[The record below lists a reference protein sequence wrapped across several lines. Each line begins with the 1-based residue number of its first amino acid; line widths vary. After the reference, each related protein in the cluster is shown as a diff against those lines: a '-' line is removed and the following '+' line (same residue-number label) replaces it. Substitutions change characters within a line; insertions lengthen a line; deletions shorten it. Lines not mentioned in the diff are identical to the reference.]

1 MSATTATRSRLT
13 QTPVWVSTLARL
25 ILAGVLLAAGILK
38 AIDPAGSV
46 ATVRAY
52 QLVSS
57 PLATPIGWGLPFL
70 EIGLGLLLLVGLH
83 TRVAAIV
90 SAFLLI
96 TLLAAVISV
105 AARGLSIDCGCF
117 GGGGPVASGE
127 TRYPFEIARD
137 IGLLLLSV
145 WLVWRPRT
153 RFSLDRWDG
162 EQLG

>member
-1 MSATTATRSRLT
+1 VSTTTATRFRLT
-13 QTPVWVSTLARL
+13 QTSVWVSTLARF

-46 ATVRAY
+46 AAVRAY
-52 QLVSS
+52 ELVPS

-70 EIGLGLLLLVGLH
+70 DIGLGRLLLVGLH
-83 TRVAAIV
+83 TRAAVIL
-90 SAFLLI
+90 SAFLLA

-127 TRYPFEIARD
+127 TRYTSEIARD

-145 WLVWRPRT
+145 WLAWRPRT
-153 RFSLDRWDG
+153 KFSLDRWDG
-162 EQLG
+162 EQSG

>member
-13 QTPVWVSTLARL
+13 QTSVWVSTLARL

-46 ATVRAY
+46 AAVRAY
-52 QLVSS
+52 QVVSS

-83 TRVAAIV
+83 TRAAAIV
-90 SAFLLI
+90 SSILLV

-127 TRYPFEIARD
+127 TRYTSEIVRD
-137 IGLLLLSV
+137 IGLLLLSM
-145 WLVWRPRT
+145 WLAWRPRT

-162 EQLG
+162 EQPG

>member
-1 MSATTATRSRLT
+1 MSTTTATPSRLT
-13 QTPVWVSTLARL
+13 QTSVWVSTFARL
-25 ILAGVLLAAGILK
+25 ILAGVLLAAGVLK

-46 ATVRAY
+46 AAVRAY
-52 QLVSS
+52 ELVPS

-83 TRVAAIV
+83 TRAAAIC
-90 SAFLLI
+90 SAFLLV

-127 TRYPFEIARD
+127 TRYTSEIVRD
-137 IGLLLLSV
+137 IGLLLLSL
-145 WLVWRPRT
+145 WLAWRPRT
-153 RFSLDRWDG
+153 RFSLDRWNG
-162 EQLG
+162 EHSG